1 MLCSGWE
8 VSFSFGGFKS
18 FRCGKQSKALSKQG
32 IARGGVCVKYG
43 FGWVKYAVRWVK
55 YGFGWVKYAHPCV
68 MYVLSPVFRL
78 CELLLDR
85 ARSRSRTLHITHRAR
100 SYITHNPSG
109 DGRTL
114 HIIEGGEARTLHI
127 IQKGAG
133 PYITHFG
140 PLADH

>member
-43 FGWVKYAVRWVK
+43 FGWVKYAVHWVK

-68 MYVLSPVFRL
+68 MYVLSPIFRL
-78 CELLLDR
+78 
-85 ARSRSRTLHITHRAR
+85 
-100 SYITHNPSG
+100 
-109 DGRTL
+109 
-114 HIIEGGEARTLHI
+114 
-127 IQKGAG
+127 
-133 PYITHFG
+133 
-140 PLADH
+140 